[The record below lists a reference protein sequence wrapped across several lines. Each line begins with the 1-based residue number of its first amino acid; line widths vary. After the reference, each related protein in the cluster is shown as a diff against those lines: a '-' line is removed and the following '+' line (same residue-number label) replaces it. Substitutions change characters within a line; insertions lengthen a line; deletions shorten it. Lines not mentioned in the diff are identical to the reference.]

1 MVFAVEMSSE
11 ENIVTV
17 SEVADLLHQQ
27 YAIITGKPKSNQK
40 IEMSNNY
47 YISLIYIS
55 YILVHVECFL
65 LEVSFISITKQ
76 GTRKIKKINKEK

>member
-27 YAIITGKPKSNQK
+27 YAIITGKPKSDQK

-55 YILVHVECFL
+55 YHTCTCWMFPIRSKLHFYH
-65 LEVSFISITKQ
+65 
-76 GTRKIKKINKEK
+76 

>member
-27 YAIITGKPKSNQK
+27 YAIITGKPN
-40 IEMSNNY
+40 
-47 YISLIYIS
+47 LIKRFKYLITII
-55 YILVHVECFL
+55 YHLFTYPNILVHVECFP
-65 LEVSFISITKQ
+65 LEV
-76 GTRKIKKINKEK
+76 G